1 MARLQCECDNT
12 LSNSCAPNEIQYYA
26 YSPTQWKE
34 LMTCGEIDVLAI
46 PDPEGEIWR
55 CPKCKRLHWFPMGSN
70 YCQSYQ
76 RVSETP
82 LSGEPSWA
90 NDEDLYHVYSDMQ
103 WDDMTWED
111 IIDLAKVKIKPF
123 LLKKTE
129 TGLRIFDPETQMEL
143 TYEIE

>member
-1 MARLQCECDNT
+1 MAAYWCACDQRLSD
-12 LSNSCAPNEIQYYA
+12 SRIPNEIQYYA
-26 YSPTQWKE
+26 FSPTQWE
-34 LMTCGEIDVLAI
+34 FLMTCGDIDVLEI
-46 PDPEGEIWR
+46 PDGEGEIWR
-55 CPKCKRLHWFPMGSN
+55 CPQCKRLHWFPMGSN
-70 YCQSYQ
+70 YCQSYR

-103 WDDMTWED
+103 WNDMTWED

-129 TGLRIFDPETQMEL
+129 TGLRIFDPETKMEL